1 MRVGSTISLALSAL
15 ACSIVPSAAAF
26 WDCTVPEM
34 DGSSG
39 VSAIALLVSIGVVV
53 YHKRSST

>member
-15 ACSIVPSAAAF
+15 ACSVVPSAAAF

-34 DGSSG
+34 DGPSG
-39 VSAIALLVSIGVVV
+39 ISAIALLVSVGMIA
-53 YHKRSST
+53 YQKRCSK